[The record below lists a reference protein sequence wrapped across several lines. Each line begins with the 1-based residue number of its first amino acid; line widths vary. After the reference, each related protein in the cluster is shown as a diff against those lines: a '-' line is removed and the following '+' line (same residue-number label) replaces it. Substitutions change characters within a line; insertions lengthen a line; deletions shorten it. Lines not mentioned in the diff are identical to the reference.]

1 MSILPEIIDVR
12 ALDKV
17 LKSFFNDEDENFN
30 MRANPITFGY
40 KLEDQKLPQYLKYEH
55 VGPIEELQDEPT
67 GDVASEVWNF
77 YGMLEK
83 ELT

>member
-1 MSILPEIIDVR
+1 MVIYRSIMSILPEIIDVR

-40 KLEDQKLPQYLKYEH
+40 KLEDQKLP
-55 VGPIEELQDEPT
+55 
-67 GDVASEVWNF
+67 
-77 YGMLEK
+77 
-83 ELT
+83 